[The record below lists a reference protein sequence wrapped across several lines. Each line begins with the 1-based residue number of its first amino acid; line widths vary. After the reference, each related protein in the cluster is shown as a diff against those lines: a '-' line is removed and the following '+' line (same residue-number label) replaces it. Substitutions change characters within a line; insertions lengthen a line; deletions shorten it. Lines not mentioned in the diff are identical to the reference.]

1 MLSITMPLGINIIRR
16 CKKVKTKQDSI
27 TEEIDKL
34 IGTKEEGKNKKHEER
49 WKEAYV

>member
-1 MLSITMPLGINIIRR
+1 
-16 CKKVKTKQDSI
+16 VKTKHDSI

-34 IGTKEEGKNKKHEER
+34 VGIKEEGENKKHEER